1 LHINLL
7 PDKSGQVNK
16 QQRHAD
22 VLFVLSTLRNLPP
35 VIKIHE
41 DRPQALFITP
51 EDETTIVDLYNQ
63 NLVNLERIEG
73 MTKEECRQRALNAEK
88 EF

>member
-1 LHINLL
+1 M
-7 PDKSGQVNK
+7 
-16 QQRHAD
+16 
-22 VLFVLSTLRNLPP
+22 
-35 VIKIHE
+35 IKIHE